1 MKRRVVRAL
10 FALAMCFAMLPATAL
25 ASGIDSGSIPKG
37 LEISGTVVTGY
48 TGDATGLVI
57 PEGVTEIGESA
68 FYENETLTEVSL
80 PSTLKSIDDW
90 AFYGNTALFSVEFA
104 QPSELA
110 EIGKYAFYECVALES
125 IDLPMS
131 VTNIGEEAFREC
143 GSLESVSMPGVT
155 DIGVRAFYKSAL
167 TSATGPL
174 VTTVGEG
181 AFSGCRSL
189 EKVDFPKLEVIGS
202 QAFQLTGL
210 TDFTLPETVTDV
222 GSYFLY
228 ATSDT
233 LRTIHISKNVLF
245 SATFDKLAF
254 SGALWQ
260 GPTHERTQV
269 ILTGV
274 DESVT
279 LLTNGVE
286 TGGKS
291 VTIGADDCDDKYE
304 AMFHPTQVE
313 TVDGATGIVITNET
327 GEEVTVNGEPVLTGS
342 VKPVGVQN
350 DAYLYTLG
358 IVEGHTT
365 SPTFNNQ
372 EFELEAA
379 VDYTVGTVTV
389 RAVPSDERALVM
401 IGGSVANKENDW
413 SVVVTLAQGEN
424 KIPVDVTAADNV
436 TTKTYSLTVTQKPKP
451 QDLVISTPEELRSFA
466 EAVNQG
472 AFTGVPES
480 TVTLAADID
489 LAGTPWTP
497 MGWDE
502 EHYFSGTFDG
512 AGHTIS
518 GMSVTSE
525 DEWIYV
531 GLFGFTDGNIK
542 NLTVSGTIDSSQ
554 SDANAC
560 VGMIV
565 GKCAGGSVTSCVAEG
580 EITGTGAIY
589 NGAPFCVGGVAG
601 HLDRAPARDC
611 TSLVEIT
618 LTHCLRVGG
627 VVGQAG
633 NCDVLDSVNKGS
645 ITISEPN
652 SATVGGVVACIE
664 GGVVECC
671 HNSCDIK
678 VGKASMNMSNV
689 GGIAGETRA
698 SARIVR
704 CENSGDLSG
713 YMRSVGGIIGKNFFS
728 DDAATVVSCLNS
740 GAISNDRMDNF
751 SSAGGIVGLAKCP
764 ADGEAISSCISM
776 GTVAGGGSHGS
787 IVGKFNGQ
795 STAESF
801 SNNYRLGSVVSSD
814 DTLDCGS
821 KAISAEN
828 ITQDLIDQI
837 NEAGGCFRLNDDRT
851 IGVCPYTYTLTVD
864 YGYDEKT
871 EVLQYP
877 KATVVHLDAGSRP
890 GYTFAGWEG
899 PDGVAFADASSART
913 TLTMPAADVSVT
925 ATWRAIPYVPDPGHD
940 VEVTE
945 PEHGTVDIDPDRAEE
960 GEEVT
965 VTPTPDE
972 GFEVGDVT
980 VTDEGGE
987 PVEVTGNA
995 DGTWSFVMPDGEVT
1009 VTVTFRC
1016 DGGEL
1021 CPTNGFTDVDQ
1032 SAWYHDAVDWAVVSG
1047 VLNGYGEGGTSLGPV
1062 APITR
1067 AEMAQVLYNQAGR
1080 PDADVG
1086 LLDFTDVAADGW
1098 YADAVAWCLSE
1109 GLFQGYGDTFGTE
1122 RVISREE
1129 AAMVLWR
1136 AAGTPVSEADLS
1148 GFDDAADVSPFAETA
1163 MRWAVETGTLTGKGG
1178 VALDPQGGCTRGEV
1192 AAMLMRLAKG
1202 A

>member
-1 MKRRVVRAL
+1 
-10 FALAMCFAMLPATAL
+10 MCLAMLPATAL
-25 ASGIDSGSIPKG
+25 ASGIDPDSIPEG
-37 LEISGTVVTGY
+37 LETSGTVVTKY
-48 TGDATGLVI
+48 TGSETNLTI
-57 PEGVTEIGESA
+57 PEGVTEIGDSA
-68 FYENETLTEVSL
+68 FIGNETLASISL
-80 PSTLKSIDDW
+80 PSTLESIDTF
-90 AFYGNTALFSVEFA
+90 AFCDNIALVSVQFA
-104 QPSELA
+104 DESRLTT
-110 EIGKYAFYECVALES
+110 IGDYAFLRCESLES
-125 IDLPMS
+125 IDLPTS
-131 VTNIGEEAFREC
+131 VTTIGSEAFRDC
-143 GSLESVSMPGVT
+143 TSLVSVSMPGVT

-167 TSATGPL
+167 TSVSGPL
-174 VTTVGEG
+174 VTTVGEA
-181 AFSGCRSL
+181 AFSSCRSL
-189 EKVDFPKLEVIGS
+189 ATVDFPALKVIGS

-210 TDFTLPETVTDV
+210 TDFTFPETVTDV

-245 SATFDKLAF
+245 SAKFDDLAF

-274 DESVT
+274 DESAT
-279 LLTNGVE
+279 LLTNGVMTE
-286 TGGKS
+286 DKS
-291 VTIGADDCDDKYE
+291 VTIGAGDGYDEYR
-304 AMFHPTQVE
+304 AMFHPTQVK
-313 TVDGATGIVITNET
+313 TVDDATGIVITNKT

-342 VKPVGVQN
+342 VKPVGVQD

-358 IVEGHTT
+358 IVEGHTI
-365 SPTFNNQ
+365 SPSFNNQ
-372 EFELEAA
+372 VFELEAA

-389 RAVPSDERALVM
+389 RAVPSDDGASVT
-401 IGGSVANKENDW
+401 IDGSAANKENGW
-413 SVVVTLAQGEN
+413 SVAVTLAQGEN
-424 KIPVDVTAADNV
+424 EIPVVVTAVDNATI
-436 TTKTYSLTVTQKPKP
+436 TTYTLTVTQKPKP
-451 QDLVISTPEELRSFA
+451 QDLVISTPEELFAFA

-489 LAGTPWTP
+489 LAETPWTP

-525 DEWIYV
+525 DGWIYV

-542 NLTVSGTIDSSQ
+542 NLTVSGSIDSSQ
-554 SDANAC
+554 SNKYAC
-560 VGMIV
+560 VGMVV
-565 GKCAGGSVTSCVAEG
+565 GACAGGSVTSCVAEG
-580 EITGTGAIY
+580 EITGDGMLY
-589 NGAPFCVGGVAG
+589 RGAPSIVGGVAG
-601 HLDRAPARDC
+601 YLEQAPARDC
-611 TSLVEIT
+611 TSLVDIA
-618 LTHCLRVGG
+618 LKDCSYAGG
-627 VVGQAG
+627 VVGEACG
-633 NCDVLDSVNKGS
+633 CDVLDSANEGS
-645 ITISEPN
+645 IAVNEPN
-652 SATVGGVVACIE
+652 YATVGGLVAYIE
-664 GGVVECC
+664 GGVVEGC
-671 HNSCDIK
+671 HNSGNIE
-678 VGKASMNMSNV
+678 VGSAMNKMSIV
-689 GGIAGETRA
+689 GGIAGKA
-698 SARIVR
+698 DAPAGIVR
-704 CENSGDLSG
+704 CENSGSVSG
-713 YMRSVGGIIGKNFFS
+713 YMNYAGGIIGQNYS
-728 DDAATVVSCLNS
+728 SNPATVESCLNS
-740 GAISNDRMDNF
+740 GAITNRRSDDF
-751 SSAGGIVGLAKCP
+751 PSAGGIVGYAKCP

-776 GTVAGGGSHGS
+776 GSVTGGKRFGS
-787 IVGKFNGQ
+787 IVGKFNG
-795 STAESF
+795 TAGSF
-801 SNNYRLGSVVSSD
+801 SNNYRLESVVSSD
-814 DTLDCGS
+814 NTLNCGS
-821 KAISAEN
+821 VAIDAED
-828 ITQDLIDQI
+828 ITQGLIDQI
-837 NEAGGCFRLNDDRT
+837 NEAGGCFRLNDDGT
-851 IGVCPYTYTLTVD
+851 IEVCPYTYTLTVD

-899 PDGVAFADASSART
+899 PDGVAFANASSART

-945 PEHGTVDIDPDRAEE
+945 PEHGTVAIDPERAEE

-995 DGTWSFVMPDGEVT
+995 DGTWSFVMPDDEVT

-1080 PDADVG
+1080 PDADAG
-1086 LLDFTDVAADGW
+1086 LLDFTDVEADGW

-1129 AAMVLWR
+1129 AVMVLWR
-1136 AAGTPVSEADLS
+1136 AAGAPGSEADLS

-1192 AAMLMRLAKG
+1192 AAMLMRLAEG

>member
-1 MKRRVVRAL
+1 
-10 FALAMCFAMLPATAL
+10 MCLAMLPATAL
-25 ASGIDSGSIPKG
+25 ASGIDPDSIPEG
-37 LEISGTVVTGY
+37 LETSGTVVTGY
-48 TGDATGLVI
+48 TGDATKLDI
-57 PEGVTEIGESA
+57 PEGVTKIGESA
-68 FYENETLTEVSL
+68 FYDNETLTEVSL
-80 PSTLKSIDDW
+80 PSTLESIDDW
-90 AFYGNTALFSVEFA
+90 AFYGNTALSTVEFA
-104 QPSELA
+104 KSSELG

-125 IDLPMS
+125 IALPDS
-131 VTNIGEEAFREC
+131 ITRIEEEAFREC

-167 TSATGPL
+167 TSASGSS

-210 TDFTLPETVTDV
+210 TDFTFPETVTDV

-228 ATSDT
+228 ATSDS
-233 LRTIHISKNVLF
+233 LRTVHISMDVLF
-245 SATFDKLAF
+245 SATFDPLAF

-286 TGGKS
+286 TEIES
-291 VTIGADDCDDKYE
+291 VTIGAGDGDDKYE
-304 AMFHPTQVE
+304 AMFHPTQVV
-313 TVDGATGIVITNET
+313 TVDSAIDIDIVNKT

-342 VKPVGVQN
+342 VKPVGVQD

-358 IVEGHTT
+358 IVEGHTI
-365 SPTFNNQ
+365 SPSFNNQ
-372 EFELEAA
+372 EFKLEAA
-379 VDYTVGTVTV
+379 VDYTVGAVTV
-389 RAVPSDERALVM
+389 RAVPSDDGASVT
-401 IGGSVANKENDW
+401 IDGSAANKENVW
-413 SVVVTLAQGEN
+413 SVAVTLAQGEN
-424 KIPVDVTAADNV
+424 EIPVVVTAVDNATI
-436 TTKTYSLTVTQKPKP
+436 TTYTLTVTQKPKP
-451 QDLVISTPEELRSFA
+451 QDLVISTPEELFAFA

-489 LAGTPWTP
+489 LTEVSWTP

-518 GMSVTSE
+518 GMNVTSE
-525 DEWIYV
+525 EEWIYV

-542 NLTVSGTIDSSQ
+542 NLTVSGTINSSQ
-554 SDANAC
+554 SNENAR
-560 VGMIV
+560 VGMVV
-565 GKCAGGSVTSCVAEG
+565 GACAGGSVTSCVADG
-580 EITGTGAIY
+580 EIAGDGTLY
-589 NGAPFCVGGVAG
+589 RGAPFCVGGVAG
-601 HLDRAPARDC
+601 YLDQASARDC
-611 TSLVEIT
+611 TSLVEIA
-618 LTHCLRVGG
+618 LEDCFRAGG
-627 VVGQAG
+627 VVGEAYG
-633 NCDVLDSVNKGS
+633 CDVLDSANKGS
-645 ITISEPN
+645 IAVSSQN
-652 SATVGGVVACIE
+652 LATAGGVVAYIKD
-664 GGVVECC
+664 GVVECC
-671 HNSCDIK
+671 HNSGDIK
-678 VGKASMNMSNV
+678 VGVAAYNMSIV
-689 GGIAGETRA
+689 GGIVGQA
-698 SARIVR
+698 SAPASIVR
-704 CENSGDLSG
+704 CENSGSVSG
-713 YMRSVGGIIGKNFFS
+713 YMNNAGGIIGKNFYS
-728 DDAATVVSCLNS
+728 DAATVVSCLNS
-740 GAISNDRMDNF
+740 GAISNSKTGKF
-751 SSAGGIVGLAKCP
+751 ASAGGIVGYAKCP
-764 ADGEAISSCISM
+764 AVGEAISSCISM
-776 GTVAGGGSHGS
+776 GSVTKDTNYGS
-787 IVGKFNGQ
+787 IIGRLDG
-795 STAESF
+795 TCAAGSF
-801 SNNYRLGSVVSSD
+801 SNNYRLKSVTSSD
-814 DTLDCGS
+814 ETLDCGS
-821 KAISAEN
+821 EVIDKGG
-828 ITQDLIDQI
+828 ITQDLIDRI
-837 NEAGGCFRLNDDRT
+837 NKAGGCFRLNDDGS

-871 EVLQYP
+871 EEFQYP
-877 KATVVHLDAGSRP
+877 KATVVPLDAGSRP

-945 PEHGTVDIDPDRAEE
+945 PEHGTVAIDPDRAEE

-1021 CPTNGFTDVDQ
+1021 CPTHGFTDVDQ
-1032 SAWYHDAVDWAVVSG
+1032 SAWYHDAVDWAVVNG

-1067 AEMAQVLYNQAGR
+1067 AEMAQTLWNRAGR
-1080 PDADVG
+1080 PEAEAD
-1086 LLDFTDVAADGW
+1086 LSAFTDVDAGGW
-1098 YADAVAWCLSE
+1098 YAPALEWCVSE
-1109 GLFQGYGDTFGTE
+1109 GIFSGYGDTFGTE

-1129 AAMVLWR
+1129 AATVLWR
-1136 AAGTPVSEADLS
+1136 LSGSPEADADLS
-1148 GFDDAADVSPFAETA
+1148 GYGDASDVSDYATGAIE
-1163 MRWAVETGTLTGKGG
+1163 WAVSTGVLTGKGN
-1178 VALDPQGGCTRGEV
+1178 VALDPQAGCTRGEV
-1192 AAMLMRLAKG
+1192 AAMMMRLAEG